1 MKIKSI
7 IAAAVMM
14 LSMTAFSQATKGKIS
29 YDVYVSSDDPAVS
42 AYAEQFEGSTM
53 ELHFMEGKIRTDL
66 YAGQVM
72 TTSSVSIEGQDTVLV
87 LLDGMFGKIAMK
99 VTENDMGEERRL
111 AFEDREIDL
120 TGETKEIMGYKCKKA
135 IVTTGGSD
143 ESVVWYTD
151 EIVPGYRKGEYLFEE
166 IPGVPLEMYSKWGKM
181 DLKLVAYEFKEKLK
195 KTDEIFST
203 KVPEGFTLKTA
214 EEMKKFGQ

>member
-1 MKIKSI
+1 MNVKTILSFAI
-7 IAAAVMM
+7 MM
-14 LSMTAFSQATKGKIS
+14 FSLTAFSQAKKGKIL
-29 YDVYVSSDDPAVS
+29 YDVYISSDDPAIS
-42 AYAEQFEGSTM
+42 GYADQFEGSTM
-53 ELHFMEGKIRTDL
+53 ELQFMDGKIRTDL
-66 YAGQVM
+66 YAGEVM

-99 VTENDMGEERRL
+99 VTENDMDEERRL
-111 AFEDREIDL
+111 AFENREVELID
-120 TGETKEIMGYKCKKA
+120 ETKEVMGYTCKKA

-143 ESVVWYTD
+143 ESIVWYTT
-151 EIVPGYRKGEYLFEE
+151 EIVPDFRKNEYLFEE
-166 IPGVPLEMYSKWGKM
+166 IPGAPLEMYSKWGKM

-203 KVPEGFTLKTA
+203 EVPEGFVVRTA